1 MEQRELGR
9 SGIKV
14 SALGLG
20 LMSMSGVYG
29 NANDEESIGVI
40 HYALDKGI
48 NFLDSADMYGWGHN
62 ETLLGKALK
71 GRRDK
76 VVVATKF
83 GQVKLADGKQGVDGR
98 PEYVMQ
104 ACEASLKRLGI
115 EVIDL
120 YYQHR
125 VDTNTPI
132 EETVGAMKRLVEQG
146 KVRALG
152 LSEARPETIRRAHK
166 VHPIAAVQNEYS
178 LLYQERRARKRC
190 RRRASLGITL
200 VPYAPLGR
208 SMLTG
213 TVHGK
218 ADLPEGDR
226 RLQHPRFQGEAL
238 DKNVQLVRPARSHR
252 AGKEMH
258 ACPARAGVAARAG
271 QRHRS
276 DPGHQAQAAHRRE
289 LGGFEHQAFAR
300 RREAHLGRRARGS
313 RCGHALSRGN
323 HEARVP
329 LRSDDATRWLALA
342 TMWSLQYLFL
352 RVAVPTFGTAL
363 VAEGRAIRRAFPRA
377 LGCMGRAPA
386 HRAARALERPPRGRA
401 GQQRGPVRVL
411 RLGGERAPGR
421 LPRGDQRHGAA
432 LGRRSSPCR
441 C

>member
-1 MEQRELGR
+1 MEQRELGV

-83 GQVKLADGKQGVDGR
+83 GQVKLADGKQAVDGR

-132 EETVGAMKRLVEQG
+132 EDTVGAMKRLVEQG

-178 LLYQERRARKRC
+178 LLYRQEGEETLQATRA
-190 RRRASLGITL
+190 LGITL

-238 DKNVQLVRPARSHR
+238 EKNVSLVQRLERIAAEKRCTPAQLVLAWLLHQGRDVVPI
-252 AGKEMH
+252 
-258 ACPARAGVAARAG
+258 
-271 QRHRS
+271 
-276 DPGHQAQAAHRRE
+276 PGTKRRE
-289 LGGFEHQAFAR
+289 RIDENL
-300 RREAHLGRRARGS
+300 
-313 RCGHALSRGN
+313 N
-323 HEARVP
+323 
-329 LRSDDATRWLALA
+329 ATRISLTADELKRISEA
-342 TMWSLQYLFL
+342 APLGAGAGTRYPAETMK
-352 RVAVPTFGTAL
+352 RVYF
-363 VAEGRAIRRAFPRA
+363 
-377 LGCMGRAPA
+377 
-386 HRAARALERPPRGRA
+386 
-401 GQQRGPVRVL
+401 
-411 RLGGERAPGR
+411 
-421 LPRGDQRHGAA
+421 
-432 LGRRSSPCR
+432 
-441 C
+441 

>member
-1 MEQRELGR
+1 MEQRQLGK

-29 NANDEESIGVI
+29 NANDDESIKVI
-40 HYALDKGI
+40 HYALDQGI

-83 GQVKLADGKQGVDGR
+83 GQVKLPDGKQSVDGR

-104 ACEASLKRLGI
+104 ACDASLKRLGI
-115 EVIDL
+115 DVIDL

-132 EETVGAMKRLVEQG
+132 EDTVGAMKRLVEQG

-178 LLYQERRARKRC
+178 LLYRKEGEETLKATRE
-190 RRRASLGITL
+190 LGIAL

-213 TVHGK
+213 SVHGR

-238 DKNVQLVRPARSHR
+238 DANVALVKRLEAIAAEKRCTPAQLVLAWLL
-252 AGKEMH
+252 AQG
-258 ACPARAGVAARAG
+258 
-271 QRHRS
+271 S
-276 DPGHQAQAAHRRE
+276 DILPIPGTKRRE
-289 LGGFEHQAFAR
+289 RIDENLAASKIKLSPQDLKR
-300 RREAHLGRRARGS
+300 ISEAAPPGAGAGTRYPA
-313 RCGHALSRGN
+313 
-323 HEARVP
+323 ETMKRV
-329 LRSDDATRWLALA
+329 
-342 TMWSLQYLFL
+342 YL
-352 RVAVPTFGTAL
+352 
-363 VAEGRAIRRAFPRA
+363 
-377 LGCMGRAPA
+377 
-386 HRAARALERPPRGRA
+386 
-401 GQQRGPVRVL
+401 
-411 RLGGERAPGR
+411 
-421 LPRGDQRHGAA
+421 
-432 LGRRSSPCR
+432 
-441 C
+441 